1 LRPIPFVRQAT
12 FFAVLILVGAIVA
25 GCGSG
30 RPADTVETVEREPVA
45 PREVWVT
52 LDGALSPANA
62 VVEVALNKRFF
73 AEAGLT
79 VVANAPLAPNRPA
92 KYVSSATDQ
101 LGLTQQPQLLIAKEH
116 GAPLVA
122 VGSLV
127 SQPTAAMI
135 WLGKS
140 GIRGIADLKGK
151 TIAVP
156 GIPYQEELLARVL
169 SRAGL
174 GIEDVEIEHEP
185 YELVPAL
192 LQGKADAIFGGSWN
206 IEGVALRKRGAHP
219 VIRPVQELG
228 IPSYDEV
235 MVIARADWAATEAKT
250 VRAFMAALARAAAA
264 MAEDPDIAVRAIKE
278 QTSLTGHR
286 ELEAQTRATIPLLSP
301 NGHIDLGQ
309 ADDLAS
315 WMQEQGMIRAGPS
328 YSEAFT
334 NEYLSGEE
342 P

>member
-1 LRPIPFVRQAT
+1 MRQAT
-12 FFAVLILVGAIVA
+12 LFAVLMAIGAIVV
-25 GCGSG
+25 GCGSNQ
-30 RPADTVETVEREPVA
+30 PADTVEAVEREPVA

-52 LDGALSPANA
+52 LDGSLSPANA
-62 VVEVALNKRFF
+62 AVEVALQKGFF
-73 AEAGLT
+73 ADAGLT
-79 VVANAPLAPNRPA
+79 VVSNPPLAPNRPA
-92 KYVSSATDQ
+92 KYVSSDTDQ
-101 LGLTQQPQLLIAKEH
+101 LGLTQQPQLMVAKEH
-116 GAPLVA
+116 GAPLVE
-122 VGSLV
+122 VGSLI

-156 GIPYQEELLARVL
+156 GIPYQKELLASVL

-174 GIEDVEIEHEP
+174 GIEDVEIKHEP

-206 IEGVALRKRGAHP
+206 IEGVSLRERGAHP
-219 VIRPVQELG
+219 VIRRVQGLG

-235 MVIARADWAATEAKT
+235 VVIARTDWAAKESKT
-250 VRAFMAALARAAAA
+250 VRAFMAALARAAAV
-264 MAEDPDIAVRAIKE
+264 MAKDPDAAVRAIEEK
-278 QTSLTGHR
+278 TSVTGHR
-286 ELEAQTRATIPLLSP
+286 ELEAQARATAPLLSP

-309 ADDLAS
+309 AGDLAA
-315 WMQEQGMIRAGPS
+315 WMQKQGMIREGPS

-334 NEYLSGEE
+334 NEYLSTDE